1 MAILLSGSEVRAQGL
16 RIATYNV
23 ENLGDTTNNPGI
35 EDPLLTPAQYRTKIE
50 NLRRVVADL
59 GADILALCEVENRA
73 VVEDLVRGAP
83 SEYAVVHYDSPDRR
97 GIDVALAYRT
107 DRLRLID
114 SYPISAPGGYPTRDV
129 LCVELIDTRLDTL
142 VAYVMH
148 LPSRRGASAAAAK
161 ARAMIATTVAAQV
174 LAQAPTRSVVVMGDM
189 NENPN
194 SSIVRRALG
203 RMDCTTLGPWRR
215 GVGSYAWRDSWLM
228 YDNILVRLAPHLVTA
243 GEARVFAP
251 EYLLTAQGRY
261 KGYPLRGEYSDHLPI
276 FIELNRR

>member
-1 MAILLSGSEVRAQGL
+1 MSDIRAQGL

-23 ENLGDTTNNPGI
+23 ENLGDTINHPGI
-35 EDPLLTPAQYRTKIE
+35 QDPLLTPVQYRTKIG

-73 VVEDLVRGAP
+73 VVEDMVSGAQ

-114 SYPISAPGGYPTRDV
+114 SYPMAAPGGYPTRDV
-129 LCVELIDTRLDTL
+129 LCVELVGNESDTL
-142 VAYVMH
+142 VVYVMH
-148 LPSRRGASAAAAK
+148 LPSRRGASVAAAK
-161 ARAMIATTVAAQV
+161 SRAMIAAAVAAQV
-174 LAQAPTRSVVVMGDM
+174 SAQAPTRSVVVIGDL

-194 SSIVRRALG
+194 SPIVRRALG
-203 RMDCTTLGPWRR
+203 GMDCTTLGPWRR

-228 YDNILVRLAPHLVTA
+228 YDNILVRLAPRLITA
-243 GEARVFAP
+243 GEAHVFAP
-251 EYLLTAQGRY
+251 AYLLTAQGRY
-261 KGYPLRGEYSDHLPI
+261 KGYPLRGEYSDHLPV
-276 FIELNRR
+276 FVELNRR